1 MSAISRGSAQHGTT
15 WEAGRRERERRRG
28 RPFTLQTGGAPLTR
42 RAGRAP
48 PQAAIVAAYGA
59 LRPGAEGPLT
69 PSLQVRLPQP
79 DASGPHAPPPA
90 DSARPPPQERE
101 AAGGRGSGHPVI
113 RSSHPQVRQ
122 GEASEGLHG
131 GDQGRAGG
139 DPRGGHS
146 SDAPHGTALR
156 AEREPRLIKPT
167 TVLRPI
173 PSYVRKKKRKS
184 RNARLLFV
192 CTELNI

>member
-15 WEAGRRERERRRG
+15 WEAGRREQERRRG

-48 PQAAIVAAYGA
+48 PQAAIVAASGA

-79 DASGPHAPPPA
+79 YASGPHAPPPA
-90 DSARPPPQERE
+90 DSARPPAAGAGSRREVE
-101 AAGGRGSGHPVI
+101 AAVI
-113 RSSHPQVRQ
+113 RSLHPQVLHR
-122 GEASEGLHG
+122 EASEGLHG
-131 GDQGRAGG
+131 GD
-139 DPRGGHS
+139 PRGRRS
-146 SDAPHGTALR
+146 SDAPHGTTLR

-173 PSYVRKKKRKS
+173 PSYVKKKKRKS

>member
-15 WEAGRRERERRRG
+15 WEAGRREQERRRG

-48 PQAAIVAAYGA
+48 PQAAIVAASGA

-79 DASGPHAPPPA
+79 DASGPDAPPPA
-90 DSARPPPQERE
+90 DSARPP
-101 AAGGRGSGHPVI
+101 AAGAGSRREVEAVVI
-113 RSSHPQVRQ
+113 RSLHPQVLHR
-122 GEASEGLHG
+122 EASEGLHS
-131 GDQGRAGG
+131 GDEGRAEG
-139 DPRGGHS
+139 DPRGRHS
-146 SDAPHGTALR
+146 SDAPHGTTLR

-173 PSYVRKKKRKS
+173 PSYVKKKKRKS